1 MMHKSP
7 IKELLPEP
15 KPNKEL
21 KADGLT
27 SAKLLP
33 NTMLCVCAFWKWLKE
48 LCFSVCPICNKKGV
62 SFSHEEH
69 FAPGSPNVYHCKFC
83 NEFFI

>member
-1 MMHKSP
+1 MHKSK

-21 KADGLT
+21 KADGLP

-33 NTMLCVCAFWKWLKE
+33 NPMLCVCAFWKWLKE
-48 LCFSVCPICNKKGV
+48 LRFSVCPKCNKKGV

-69 FAPGSPNVYHCKFC
+69 FTLGSPNVYHCKFC
-83 NEFFI
+83 NEYFI